1 MANTKRKVLII
12 DVNDFLK
19 EEITENCSSNKICL
33 NGAHSII
40 FRKERPLLNS
50 LVTIT
55 IDDKSLL
62 NTHEVNINPGE
73 LRTRD
78 KIISKSA
85 RRGDYRLIISHISF
99 PFESFD
105 TIEMIARMKIVV
117 N

>member
-1 MANTKRKVLII
+1 MANTKKKVLII
-12 DVNDFLK
+12 DKNDFLK

-40 FRKERPLLNS
+40 FRKENTLLNS

-62 NTHEVNINPGE
+62 NTMVVTINPGE
-73 LRTRD
+73 LKTR
-78 KIISKSA
+78 KIISNSA